1 MNGISTN
8 LPLGRVMGQECV
20 QISIWQLQL
29 QFDFS
34 DGGSIIVESK
44 WELWNGCNV
53 IDQSMSHA
61 QRETYSLQSGRTPAA
76 ILLAKAG
83 GRL

>member
-1 MNGISTN
+1 
-8 LPLGRVMGQECV
+8 MGQECV

-34 DGGSIIVESK
+34 DGSSIIVESK

-53 IDQSMSHA
+53 MDQFMSHA
-61 QRETYSLQSGRTPAA
+61 QRETYCVHKLIGQKVCGFLLTPLF
-76 ILLAKAG
+76 LL
-83 GRL
+83 L